1 MGPAA
6 RVMWIVWGSSA
17 VSRERRRAS
26 RYRRTRKTTSGV
38 GTWNTTGEVKPN
50 PVMPA
55 GKFTGTSKCEW
66 FPGGFHVVCH
76 DNGNGPMGAMHG
88 LGIMAYNAEDK
99 VYTYSGVDNSGMST
113 AAKGNVDGNNWVY
126 TSEDKM
132 GGKI

>member
-1 MGPAA
+1 
-6 RVMWIVWGSSA
+6 
-17 VSRERRRAS
+17 
-26 RYRRTRKTTSGV
+26 
-38 GTWNTTGEVKPN
+38 
-50 PVMPA
+50 MPA

-113 AAKGNVDGNNWVY
+113 AAKGNVDGNNWVF

-132 GGKI
+132 GGKTFHGRYSMGTASPDSYTFKYEMSEDSKTWTTMMEGKSTKAGKKAAAPAEKKS